1 MKTVMKKLL
10 SLMLVAVLLV
20 SAVPFQA
27 SATETE
33 EVSPIHLIVKVDGE
47 AVCDTTKVPA
57 NGEGATVEDL
67 LTYCFDRDWADKY
80 DFKNAWNSTN
90 QMDAYLVSTV
100 AAGELV
106 YVGLT
111 TKAPETE
118 APTTEETEAPTT
130 EETEAPTTEETE
142 APTTES
148 TEAPTT
154 KPSKDEDVVV
164 GTNYITLVLDLNYE
178 DSTDKYIKTLDP
190 DDKMGVILESVTD
203 PTREGYS
210 FAGWYW
216 DDDYDYKVKDNEYI
230 GGKAGDY
237 IRIYAKWN
245 RKSSANN
252 VFLKIYLNGKTSSA
266 AKIVDISS
274 YGDADGMIDIYEARR
289 VVGNYYTAKDSAGLS
304 YDGLFTDATWNRG
317 AYNNSD
323 ESNSVSVNED
333 DDTYVYIMVYNAKT
347 TTTSTTTN
355 TTTSTGTAD
364 TTNPK
369 TGDQIFMAVS
379 VMTLSASALALFFFL
394 DKKRAVK

>member
-27 SATETE
+27 SATENEAAEAAATTYTVLVNVKLSDAEGIAETIKVENILAGQVLFLDRITYREGYEFAGILGMSSTSPAYTVSNDMELTVLLEKIPE
-33 EVSPIHLIVKVDGE
+33 E
-47 AVCDTTKVPA
+47 TTAP
-57 NGEGATVEDL
+57 T
-67 LTYCFDRDWADKY
+67 
-80 DFKNAWNSTN
+80 
-90 QMDAYLVSTV
+90 TV
-100 AAGELV
+100 A
-106 YVGLT
+106 
-111 TKAPETE
+111 TE
-118 APTTEETEAPTT
+118 APTTEATEAPTT
-130 EETEAPTTEETE
+130 ETTAAPTTT
-142 APTTES
+142 APE
-148 TEAPTT
+148 
-154 KPSKDEDVVV
+154 KDEDVVV

-178 DSTDKYIKTLDP
+178 DSVDKYIKTLDP

-237 IRIYAKWN
+237 IRIYAKWT

-317 AYNNSD
+317 AYDNSD
-323 ESNSVSVNED
+323 ESNSIDVNVG

-347 TTTSTTTN
+347 TTSTSTTT
-355 TTTSTGTAD
+355 TTSGATAD

-369 TGDQIFMAVS
+369 TGDQIFMAVTMMA
-379 VMTLSASALALFFFL
+379 VSASALAMFFFL
-394 DKKRAVK
+394 NKKRAVK

>member
-33 EVSPIHLIVKVDGE
+33 TTAATTEVAEAAATTYTVLVNVKLSDAEGIAETIKIENILAGQVLFLDRITYREGYEFAGILGMSSTSPAYTVSHDMELTVLLEKTPE
-47 AVCDTTKVPA
+47 ETTAP
-57 NGEGATVEDL
+57 T
-67 LTYCFDRDWADKY
+67 T
-80 DFKNAWNSTN
+80 
-90 QMDAYLVSTV
+90 
-100 AAGELV
+100 AA
-106 YVGLT
+106 
-111 TKAPETE
+111 TE
-118 APTTEETEAPTT
+118 APTTAATEAPTT
-130 EETEAPTTEETE
+130 AATEAPTT
-142 APTTES
+142 AP
-148 TEAPTT
+148 AQ
-154 KPSKDEDVVV
+154 DDDVVV

-178 DSTDKYIKTLDP
+178 DSVDKYIKTLDP

-237 IRIYAKWN
+237 IRIYAKWT

-323 ESNSVSVNED
+323 ESNSVNVNAD

-347 TTTSTTTN
+347 TTSSSTTT
-355 TTTSTGTAD
+355 TTTTGGTAD

-369 TGDQIFMAVS
+369 TGDQIFMAVTMMS
-379 VMTLSASALALFFFL
+379 VSATALALFFFL
-394 DKKRAVK
+394 NKKRAAK

>member
-33 EVSPIHLIVKVDGE
+33 TTAATTEVAEAAATTEVAEAAATTYTVLVNVKLSDAEGIAETIKIENILAGQVLFLDRITYRDGYEFAGIEGKDSTSPAFTVSNDAEVTVLLEKIPE
-47 AVCDTTKVPA
+47 ETTAP
-57 NGEGATVEDL
+57 T
-67 LTYCFDRDWADKY
+67 T
-80 DFKNAWNSTN
+80 
-90 QMDAYLVSTV
+90 
-100 AAGELV
+100 AA
-106 YVGLT
+106 
-111 TKAPETE
+111 TE
-118 APTTEETEAPTT
+118 APTTAATEAPTT
-130 EETEAPTTEETE
+130 TAP
-142 APTTES
+142 A
-148 TEAPTT
+148 
-154 KPSKDEDVVV
+154 KDEDVVV

-178 DSTDKYIKTLDP
+178 DSVDKYIKTLDP

-289 VVGNYYTAKDSAGLS
+289 VVGNYYSAKDSAGLS
-304 YDGLFTDATWNRG
+304 YDGLFTDTTWNRG
-317 AYNNSD
+317 AYDNSD
-323 ESNSVSVNED
+323 ESNSVNVNDD

-347 TTTSTTTN
+347 TTSSSTTT
-355 TTTSTGTAD
+355 TTTTGGTAD
-364 TTNPK
+364 TSNPK
-369 TGDQIFMAVS
+369 TGDQIFMAVTMMA
-379 VMTLSASALALFFFL
+379 VSASALALFFFL
-394 DKKRAVK
+394 NKKRAVK

>member
-27 SATETE
+27 SATENEAAEAAATTYTVLVNVKLSDAEGIAETIKVENILAGQVLFLDRITYREGYEFAGILGMSSTSPAYTVSNDMELTVLLEKIPE
-33 EVSPIHLIVKVDGE
+33 E
-47 AVCDTTKVPA
+47 TTAP
-57 NGEGATVEDL
+57 T
-67 LTYCFDRDWADKY
+67 
-80 DFKNAWNSTN
+80 
-90 QMDAYLVSTV
+90 TV
-100 AAGELV
+100 A
-106 YVGLT
+106 
-111 TKAPETE
+111 TE
-118 APTTEETEAPTT
+118 APTTEATEAPTT
-130 EETEAPTTEETE
+130 ETTAAPTTT
-142 APTTES
+142 APE
-148 TEAPTT
+148 
-154 KPSKDEDVVV
+154 KDEDVVV

-178 DSTDKYIKTLDP
+178 DSVDKYIKTLDP

-237 IRIYAKWN
+237 IRIYAKWT

-317 AYNNSD
+317 AYDNSD
-323 ESNSVSVNED
+323 ESNSIDVNVG

-347 TTTSTTTN
+347 TTSTSTTT
-355 TTTSTGTAD
+355 TTSGATAD
-364 TTNPK
+364 ITNPK
-369 TGDQIFMAVS
+369 TGDQIFMAVTMMA
-379 VMTLSASALALFFFL
+379 VSASALAMFFFL
-394 DKKRAVK
+394 NKKRAVK